1 MYTNEGE
8 SYFLKMTWKFLAL
21 SLYNVPHLNRYS
33 MHISDL
39 TLNLG
44 YPSLAKGYWNYNS
57 CSQLEIAPLKNVWG
71 KVMHGHA
78 LRGFDVPKFS

>member
-1 MYTNEGE
+1 MYTNKGE

-44 YPSLAKGYWNYNS
+44 YPSLVKGYWSYNS
-57 CSQLEIAPLKNVWG
+57 CSQITPLKNVWG
-71 KVMHGHA
+71 KLMHGHA
-78 LRGFDVPKFS
+78 LVGFDMPKFS